1 MTAPVLVSTPATRSE
16 VRLHLDSLLPVVLG
30 MVADAYGDDPE
41 TVGTL
46 LLDLAITRG
55 HLANAQQQAERR
67 DGPDFV
73 TESAGGAVDAALDEL
88 VEAAVTEYVTVDLPY
103 RAALELADRITAA
116 AGETVTGQARARRA
130 A

>member
-16 VRLHLDSLLPVVLG
+16 VRLHLDSLLPMVLG
-30 MVADAYGDDPE
+30 MVADRYGDDPE